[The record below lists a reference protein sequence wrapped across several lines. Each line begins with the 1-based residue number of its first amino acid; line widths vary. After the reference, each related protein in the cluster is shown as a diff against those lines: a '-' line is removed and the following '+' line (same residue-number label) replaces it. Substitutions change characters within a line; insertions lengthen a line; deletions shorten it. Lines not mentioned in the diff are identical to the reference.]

1 MPNQA
6 SSVASQ
12 MGLQIQQYKVTSCE
26 KAEPPTGA
34 EGKNWYRYVVDNGR
48 SQITA
53 YCQGTKKQVNAHT
66 SDFVE
71 KLNARLSSTRSPYW
85 APARSKKS

>member
-1 MPNQA
+1 MPNPA
-6 SSVASQ
+6 TTVTSPA
-12 MGLQIQQYKVTSCE
+12 GLQIQQYEVTSCE
-26 KAEPPTGA
+26 KADPPSGA

-48 SQITA
+48 SEITA
-53 YCQGTKKQVNAHT
+53 YCQGTKKQVIAHT